1 MTPEKKAQELIDA
14 YQFAVY
20 RNNNNV
26 QLGLT
31 NQIAIQ
37 CAIIFV
43 EQLGLSIE
51 LDTDESI
58 FWLDILNIL
67 KSRL

>member
-14 YQFAVY
+14 YQFSLY
-20 RNNNNV
+20 NNNGNV

-31 NQIAIQ
+31 NEMAIQ

-43 EQLGLSIE
+43 EQVGLSIQ

-67 KSRL
+67 QSRL